1 MSGVY
6 NLTYFNNHPDEK
18 DRDGVLYCVVL
29 VNLKTNTRECLKIGI
44 ASGKNW
50 KDVLK
55 RSRGFTGYD
64 IRIQKTY
71 HDTLYNVWKL
81 EQALHAEFAEYR
93 YKPTQKFGGHTEC
106 FQIRNE
112 IVQSIPSKRRY

>member
-71 HDTLYNVWKL
+71 HDTLYNVWSLNRLFMPSLLSIDTSQLKSL
-81 EQALHAEFAEYR
+81 EGILSA
-93 YKPTQKFGGHTEC
+93 
-106 FQIRNE
+106 
-112 IVQSIPSKRRY
+112 SKYVKK